1 MKSLIQLSTIALFAL
16 MLGLSTFSCE
26 ATDQQSEVTP
36 EISHDM
42 HSLVAEDPNSIG
54 SINDDPLAGYAA
66 AIEEHVEDHGV
77 NLDHLEE
84 VKLDFP
90 DGTSEEMFLLEEDI
104 AITKDQLRD
113 FEAAIAAGEKQYRT
127 FNLVSPQTITVIGY
141 TGSGYDLTNKMRTA
155 LSWAVNNYNAL
166 NTNLN
171 FTLSFAASTNAD
183 IVVYRNINNNGAGGV
198 AGFPSGGQPYKWVQI
213 YNGME
218 SYNTNTNE
226 HVMTHEIGHCL
237 GLRHT
242 DYFSR
247 ASCGQNSNE
256 GGGSSGAVHIPGT
269 PTGID
274 WASVMLACFS
284 SNEDGEFG
292 YYDRV
297 ALEYLY

>member
-1 MKSLIQLSTIALFAL
+1 MKLGLQLSALAIVAL
-16 MLGLSTFSCE
+16 ALVTFSCDANDQRTE
-26 ATDQQSEVTP
+26 TDLASSTLALTDTQ
-36 EISHDM
+36 
-42 HSLVAEDPNSIG
+42 DPDG
-54 SINDDPLAGYAA
+54 TGDYADDPLLGYEAEIVEHVNEHSVNLQD
-66 AIEEHVEDHGV
+66 IEEVTLQH
-77 NLDHLEE
+77 
-84 VKLDFP
+84 P
-90 DGTSEEMFLLEEDI
+90 DGTEEEVYLLEGDI
-104 AITKDQLRD
+104 AIDKKQLRE
-113 FEAAIAAGEKQYRT
+113 FEEALHNGAKQYRT
-127 FNLVSPQTITVIGY
+127 NNLVSPQTVSVIGY
-141 TGSGYDLTNKMRTA
+141 TGSGYNLTNKMRTA

-166 NTNLN
+166 NLNLN

-183 IVVYRNINNNGAGGV
+183 IVVYRNISNNGAGGS

-218 SYNTNTNE
+218 NYNTNTVE

-256 GGGSSGAVHIPGT
+256 GSAGVGAVHIPGT

-274 WASVMLACFS
+274 WNSVMLACFS

-292 YYDRV
+292 FYDRV
-297 ALEYLY
+297 ALETIY